1 RIDDASSTVG
11 DNARKAADIIETG
24 VNSARKAITEL
35 VDQRLGT
42 LPEAITA
49 RADITAERLAALNSA
64 INTALV
70 QSMTDLESGADRL
83 EETISRRIVV
93 ATADVS
99 EQVAASANRMDTAV
113 RSALEQINAAAR
125 TIEEVVEVK
134 AVAAADDISGRVAE
148 MHRTVGEQ
156 TNAFANL
163 INERS
168 EQLHIALLDHGNV
181 LREALGENAR
191 EAEAIMSASSARILS
206 DVGASLDKLNQSN
219 ALLQQVL
226 DASTGNLASLEN
238 AVASHTQTYSATVRD
253 AIGSTEAAGKMVSEH
268 VGALQN
274 TIRSMVDEFGTLLG
288 RLDTEAK
295 SIDGAAASLNDASQL
310 ALGSLDER
318 RTAMETLA
326 QTFTARA
333 DDIDTRMRGFAEAI
347 SQTVAE
353 TEQRVLGAR
362 QSMEEA
368 LGK

>member
-1 RIDDASSTVG
+1 
-11 DNARKAADIIETG
+11 
-24 VNSARKAITEL
+24 
-35 VDQRLGT
+35 
-42 LPEAITA
+42 
-49 RADITAERLAALNSA
+49 
-64 INTALV
+64 
-70 QSMTDLESGADRL
+70 
-83 EETISRRIVV
+83 
-93 ATADVS
+93 
-99 EQVAASANRMDTAV
+99 
-113 RSALEQINAAAR
+113 
-125 TIEEVVEVK
+125 
-134 AVAAADDISGRVAE
+134 GRVAE

-206 DVGASLDKLNQSN
+206 DVGALLDKLNQSN

-238 AVASHTQTYSATVRD
+238 AVASHPQTYSATVRD

-368 LGK
+368 LGKTSTSVAEVIGSATANLNEALVETTNRVDEALTDTTGRFTSLLASATGQMTNALDDNANRFGNVLAQAAEHMDGTLDRSAGRLSGVLAQATGEMTNALE